1 MCGWL
6 LLLYFHSLNP
16 LWLNHE
22 TGGGRGRGN
31 GGGGGGASLVITN
44 ISGEVVGATI
54 TAFSASSVF
63 STLAFSYRLYI
74 AQEKRLGKEMNIFL
88 GGKLY

>member
-1 MCGWL
+1 MAT
-6 LLLYFHSLNP
+6 FIEFSLTKP
-16 LWLNHE
+16 ALAKPRD
-22 TGGGRGRGN
+22 GGGEGEGEWWW
-31 GGGGGGASLVITN
+31 GGGASLVITN